1 MIEIGR
7 RALALYAAI
16 ALAAGLIDL
25 LVFSQGL
32 VHAQVI
38 LLAVLVTAIVADHLI
53 DRREVAVIAAAT
65 VTVWPLVHQAP
76 MAWLGMAM
84 VPAAALL
91 VPSVGRAW
99 DAIGLVVTTVVV
111 GYLLARALYPAL
123 GAGLLVGVLVLL
135 RPRHPT
141 KDQIRLLRS
150 TALALP
156 AIGLVAAIGIGL
168 GLDLPPQPI
177 RTTLWLSITLA
188 AFLGLGALAGLGLAT
203 LVESTHPSQ
212 ASVWNASMM
221 SIALVLAG
229 LAGWLPGA
237 GWGALEV
244 AAVAAVPMAA
254 LAGLAAIR
262 LRAGGTGIMTMF
274 VWLPPALAMVQTGV

>member
-16 ALAAGLIDL
+16 ALLSGLIDL
-25 LVFSQGL
+25 LVFDQGL

-38 LLAVLVTAIVADHLI
+38 LVLVLLTAIVADHLI
-53 DRREVAVIAAAT
+53 DRREVALIAAAT
-65 VTVWPLVHQAP
+65 LTVWPLVHHAP
-76 MAWLGMAM
+76 LAWLGLAM

-91 VPSVGRAW
+91 VPSLGRAW
-99 DAIGLVVTTVVV
+99 DALALAITTAVV
-111 GYLLARALYPAL
+111 GYLLAKALYPAL
-123 GAGLLVGVLVLL
+123 GAGLLAGLLILV

-156 AIGLVAAIGIGL
+156 AIGLVAAIGLGL
-168 GLDLPPQPI
+168 GLDLPPQTV
-177 RTTLWLSITLA
+177 RTTLWLGITLA
-188 AFLGLGALAGLGLAT
+188 ALLGLGALAGLGLTT
-203 LVESTHPSQ
+203 LIESTHPTQ
-212 ASVWNASMM
+212 ASMWNTSMM

-229 LAGWLPGA
+229 LAGWLPRA

-244 AAVAAVPMAA
+244 VAVAAVPMAA
-254 LAGLAAIR
+254 LSGLAVTR
-262 LRAGGTGIMTMF
+262 LQASGRGTMTMF
-274 VWLPPALAMVQTGV
+274 AWLPPLLMVVQTGV